1 MNRGTT
7 QKGDRVIEEDG
18 DLRRTREREEIAA
31 RVAIFKATQR
41 RFEREREEYFLM
53 TLARCRVG
61 NRFRALERAPSLIW
75 TVSAATGDCMV
86 RNLDQSVAKK
96 ATSDE
101 R

>member
-53 TLARCRVG
+53 TLCKVPRRKPLSCA
-61 NRFRALERAPSLIW
+61 
-75 TVSAATGDCMV
+75 
-86 RNLDQSVAKK
+86 
-96 ATSDE
+96 
-101 R
+101 